1 VFFKSKMGSMHVLY
15 HNSTLISATCSSYLI
30 HLHCAFCPSFHRL
43 DPSRHDRS
51 PELDP
56 SCTAVAGPTRKGTA
70 QLDRS
75 KTTTLLDLLYLLL
88 CIR

>member
-1 VFFKSKMGSMHVLY
+1 MVSMHVLY
-15 HNSTLISATCSSYLI
+15 QIPLLILAIDSSYLI

-70 QLDRS
+70 QLDRF